1 MARTARLTKNR
12 HGTFTLR
19 VVVPRALRGPT
30 GRPREVRLSL
40 RTRDLVRAR
49 ILALQFNLKLEQLKA
64 MTKQNPTPPQGLE
77 YMTLTMGNLKV
88 DINSE
93 EDHRLFQ
100 KLLSDN
106 EELRDAMLQAV
117 RTGTAPAGVQ
127 QLMTQPP
134 ASRPLNPI
142 LLKDAIELYESTRGA
157 LNQNR
162 RSTAGEKRRTLDL
175 MRAHLRST
183 GLRDET
189 LYVHEIRRDQLI
201 AFLGVYANR
210 RGKAALA
217 QEADGV
223 AAPQDQAGGKAEA
236 DDTDANERLSARTV
250 VKAVGHL
257 SNFFIF
263 AVAQNWA
270 GANPVDDAF
279 LKAMEG
285 LRKAASKDR
294 NAHSYELFSQ
304 EELRRVFA
312 PAAYLRGLN
321 AADEFWA
328 PLIALFT
335 GARLGEIVL
344 LEVASIR
351 YDDEHGVHLIDI
363 KDAVAGQRAAKNQN
377 SVRKVPVPSQLIHL
391 GFLDY
396 CDHVRGLGATLL
408 FPHRPLNATRK
419 SDPSKHVSRAFGEHL
434 DAIGIDSP
442 SKVFHSLRHTV
453 ITYLHVNSVPVGDAE
468 LIVGHAAQEMHARI
482 GAVTGS
488 GGSSQTH
495 MNTYV
500 NSAQFS
506 TSAVGLYMRLKQH
519 MDRAL
524 GYDLDVNGL
533 REAARI
539 VQDRTV
545 KRKDGSFASGWHTNA
560 KATAAAMLARL
571 VKAAP
576 GTATAQQAD

>member
-19 VVVPRALRGPT
+19 VVIPRALRGPT

-40 RTRDLVRAR
+40 RTRDLVAAR
-49 ILALQFNLKLEQLKA
+49 ILALRFNLKLEQLKA
-64 MTKQNPTPPQGLE
+64 MTKQNPTPPRGLE

-106 EELRDAMLQAV
+106 DELRDAMLQAV
-117 RTGTAPAGVQ
+117 RTGTAPTGVQ
-127 QLMTQPP
+127 QLMTQP
-134 ASRPLNPI
+134 AAAGPLNPI

-189 LYVHEIRRDQLI
+189 LYVHEIRRDQLV
-201 AFLGVYANR
+201 AFLGIYANR

-217 QEADGV
+217 QEADGA

-236 DDTDANERLSARTV
+236 DDADADADERLSARTV
-250 VKAVGHL
+250 VKAIGHL

-270 GANPVDDAF
+270 GANPVDDPF

-285 LRKAASKDR
+285 LKKAASKDR
-294 NAHSYELFSQ
+294 NANSYELFSQ
-304 EELRRVFA
+304 EELRRVFD

-344 LEVASIR
+344 LEVASIG

-363 KDAVAGQRAAKNQN
+363 KDAKNQN
-377 SVRKVPVPSQLIHL
+377 SVRKVPVPSQLIDL

-419 SDPSKHVSRAFGEHL
+419 NDPSKHVSRAFGEHL

-453 ITYLHVNSVPVGDAE
+453 ITYLHVNGVPVREAE

-482 GAVTGS
+482 GAVTPG

-495 MNTYV
+495 LNTYI
-500 NSAQFS
+500 NTSQFS
-506 TSAVGLYMRLKQH
+506 TSTVKLYMRLKLH

-524 GYDLDVNGL
+524 GYDLDVIGL

-545 KRKDGSFASGWHTNA
+545 KRKDDSFASGWHTNA

-571 VKAAP
+571 AKAAP
-576 GTATAQQAD
+576 STSQTQQAD